1 MPVRPPWLYAVR
13 KTRLAER
20 QSNEAAHW
28 NNEGW
33 WGRVEHTNT
42 SFGVET
48 QVWGDARCLDA
59 LDTLHGQPLHLKLNQ
74 LLRLEPRGGGV
85 ERRGVNT
92 RTQSVSRHMVQ
103 SGQFDAAR
111 RLRNARWQFIL
122 PVTVCRSRLLVPQS
136 IPSEQWRLLETD
148 SSYPPSSFTT
158 TTTALSSTP
167 LCFVFQLTGQR
178 ERRQCAGSQA
188 QADTFFWRPSSLSI
202 PVLSIVLCFPF
213 PFLFLSS
220 QLETRASC
228 SRRIIHRFVFNNCL

>member
-148 SSYPPSSFTT
+148 SSYPPSSS